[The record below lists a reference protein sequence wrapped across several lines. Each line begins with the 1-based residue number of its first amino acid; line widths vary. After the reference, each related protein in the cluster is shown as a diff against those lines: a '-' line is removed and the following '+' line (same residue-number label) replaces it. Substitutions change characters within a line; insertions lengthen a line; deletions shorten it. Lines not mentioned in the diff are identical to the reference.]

1 MHCRKETV
9 ERSSLYSER
18 DNHHITQRAESLGE
32 QRINKQAA
40 DAFHRLNESIYRTI
54 MNGNLKQLTYMLIFS
69 GVDLKMLKFAN
80 SLTPLHVAVIHNQIA
95 IAEFLVTSTSV
106 DIETKDISGRTAM
119 DWALLSNNS
128 KMIELLQHEYC
139 RRGLY
144 FEPKDPSKDFDTASA
159 PLPTHETGRDFHHQ
173 YEASLLSYSTS
184 SCIGDKLN
192 FSPDD
197 SNNQDH
203 LESDTSAVSTRKQLV
218 QANEEYGDCQWVED
232 QAANI
237 DYNSARSVNDDI
249 PASVFVPDTAS
260 HGSMSTPTASLFGS
274 KLSPDVIIS
283 DSCDVSVTQKRSKAV
298 SFTGRISRV
307 ISRNLG
313 TVNKSIS
320 GVFKIPKRI

>member
-1 MHCRKETV
+1 
-9 ERSSLYSER
+9 
-18 DNHHITQRAESLGE
+18 
-32 QRINKQAA
+32 
-40 DAFHRLNESIYRTI
+40 
-54 MNGNLKQLTYMLIFS
+54 
-69 GVDLKMLKFAN
+69 
-80 SLTPLHVAVIHNQIA
+80 
-95 IAEFLVTSTSV
+95 
-106 DIETKDISGRTAM
+106 
-119 DWALLSNNS
+119 
-128 KMIELLQHEYC
+128 MIELLQYEYK

-144 FEPKDPSKDFDTASA
+144 FAPKGQSQDCDTSPA
-159 PLPTHETGRDFHHQ
+159 PQLTYETSTDFHQQ

-184 SCIGDKLN
+184 SSCIGDKLDL
-192 FSPDD
+192 SPDD

-283 DSCDVSVTQKRSKAV
+283 DSCDVSVTQKQSKAV